1 MSQSRAECRG
11 ESSLTA
17 AQTWR
22 LPVMLV
28 GVALAGPAGTS
39 LALLRLWR
47 EVGRVRR
54 KRKAD

>member
-1 MSQSRAECRG
+1 
-11 ESSLTA
+11 
-17 AQTWR
+17 
-22 LPVMLV
+22 MLV